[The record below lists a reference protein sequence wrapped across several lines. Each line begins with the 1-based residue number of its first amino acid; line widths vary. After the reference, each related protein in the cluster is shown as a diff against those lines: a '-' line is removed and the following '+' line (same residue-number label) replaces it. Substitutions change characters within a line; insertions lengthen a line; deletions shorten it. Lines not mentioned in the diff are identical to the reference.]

1 MNCDYYKDPPTLT
14 RNFST
19 SAVESLK
26 SFKADMMGN
35 ASSQDKKQLKTKI
48 RELEEENERLK
59 KDLKTFQG
67 KCYIIR
73 TVSFSV
79 LTSLLC
85 FIIGMVGQSSSSTE
99 DNNQIRALK
108 EENHRLRNDLKFFEG
123 I

>member
-1 MNCDYYKDPPTLT
+1 MNFDYYKDPPTLT

-35 ASSQDKKQLKTKI
+35 ASSEDKKQLKTKI

-85 FIIGMVGQSSSSTE
+85 FII
-99 DNNQIRALK
+99 I
-108 EENHRLRNDLKFFEG
+108 
-123 I
+123 